1 MKGGEKNMNTKK
13 LVYGISALA
22 LTAFVGTL
30 IVGSVYAY
38 QGDYTKKGPN
48 YTPERHEAM
57 EKAFDNNDYN
67 AWKNLMQGRGKVMQV
82 ITKDNFAQFAKA
94 HALAEQGKFAEADA
108 IREDLG
114 LRTRNGQ
121 KTGLGN
127 GQGMGLGMHR

>member
-13 LVYGISALA
+13 LFLGFSALA

-57 EKAFDNNDYN
+57 EKAFSSNDYN
-67 AWKNLMQGRGKVMQV
+67 AWKNLMQGRGRVMQV

-94 HALAEQGKFAEADA
+94 HALVEQGKFTEADA

-114 LRTRNGQ
+114 LRTHSGQ
-121 KTGLGN
+121 TTGMGY
-127 GQGMGLGMHR
+127 GQGMGMHR

>member
-13 LVYGISALA
+13 LFYSISALV

-30 IVGSVYAY
+30 IVGSVNAY

-57 EKAFDNNDYN
+57 EQAFDNNDYN
-67 AWKNLMQGRGKVMQV
+67 AWKNLMQGRGRVMQV
-82 ITKDNFAQFAKA
+82 VTKDNFAQFAKA
-94 HALAEQGKFAEADA
+94 HALAEQGKLVEADA

-121 KTGLGN
+121 NTGMGY
-127 GQGMGLGMHR
+127 GQGMGMHR